1 MKPSLPKVSR
11 RQIVETGMLL
21 TLVVLLFGV
30 FTGRHMYYTAAVV
43 ILLINLILPILFKP
57 LAMVWFGLAQVLS
70 MVSSKIILTLLFV
83 LLVVPVG
90 WWRRWRGKDPLQL
103 KAFRQDWSSAFKTRN
118 HSFVSTD
125 LDKPY

>member
-1 MKPSLPKVSR
+1 MIRLSSVSR

-21 TLVVLLFGV
+21 ALVVLLLGV
-30 FTGRHMYYTAAVV
+30 FTGRHAYYTVAVI

-57 LAMVWFGLAQVLS
+57 LAMVWFGLAQALS

-103 KAFRQDWSSAFKTRN
+103 KAFRRNRSSAFKIRE
-118 HSFVSTD
+118 HQFVPTD

>member
-1 MKPSLPKVSR
+1 MIRLPNVNR

-21 TLVVLLFGV
+21 ALVALLLGV
-30 FTGRHMYYTAAVV
+30 FTGRHTYYTASTI
-43 ILLINLILPILFKP
+43 ILLINLTFPILFKP

-103 KAFRQDWSSAFKTRN
+103 KGFRQSQSSAFKIRE
-118 HSFVSTD
+118 HLFVPSD